1 MRILIETYGC
11 TLNQADSGIIA
22 ARLREAGHEVSSGL
36 YKGSGFDYL
45 ILNTCTVKM
54 PTEQR
59 ILDRIGKARGMGKKL
74 IVTGCM
80 AGANRDLIAKAA
92 PDAVIVSSGKM
103 VDLPSVIERIETGKI
118 EGLWMHS
125 RVDKAALFRA
135 EGDVIAKLPISE
147 GCLSS
152 CSFCETKFARGPLNS
167 FPEGSIVKAAS
178 MSIKA
183 GAKEIQLAS
192 QDTGAYG
199 LDRKTDIAELASRI
213 SQLEGDFKVRIG
225 MLNPEHLHRYFDR
238 LVDTYKSEKI
248 YKFIHLP
255 VQAGSDRVLSEMG
268 RNYSVEEFR
277 EYVRELRKKVNGISI
292 ETDVIV
298 GYPTETDGD
307 FAETL
312 KLLEDTRPNI
322 TNISRFGRRPHASA
336 GSLRQLRSQIVKERS
351 IAASRVA
358 RKIQHEDMSRHV
370 GERWHVLI
378 TERNDRSLSGRDERY
393 RLVAFGSDKAVGDTA
408 DVEITG
414 NTYACYIGM
423 EIKDPMLTS

>member
-1 MRILIETYGC
+1 MKILIETYGC
-11 TLNQADSGIIA
+11 TLNQADSEIIK
-22 ARLREAGHEVSSGL
+22 ARLREAGHGVSSGL
-36 YKGSGFDYL
+36 YKGGECDYL

-59 ILDRIGKARGMGKKL
+59 ILDRIGKARDMGKKL

-92 PDAVIVSSGKM
+92 PDAVIVSSGNM
-103 VDLPSVIERIETGKI
+103 VYLPSIIERIEAGET
-118 EGLWMHS
+118 EELWMH
-125 RVDKAALFRA
+125 RRTDKAALFGA
-135 EGDVIAKLPISE
+135 DGNVIAKLPISE

-167 FPEGSIVKAAS
+167 FPEDSIVKAAS
-178 MSIKA
+178 MGVKA

-199 LDRKTDIAELASRI
+199 IDRKTDIAELASRI
-213 SQLEGDFKVRIG
+213 SQLEGNFKVRIG

-238 LVDTYKSEKI
+238 LVDAYKSEKL

-255 VQAGSDRVLSEMG
+255 VQSGSDMVLRQMR

-277 EYVRELRKKVNGISI
+277 GYVRELRKKVNGISI
-292 ETDVIV
+292 ETDIIV
-298 GYPTETDGD
+298 GYPTETDED

-322 TNISRFGRRPHASA
+322 TNVSRFGRRPHASA
-336 GSLRQLRSQIVKERS
+336 GGLKQLKSQIVKERS
-351 IAASRVA
+351 IAASRMA
-358 RKIQHEDMSRHV
+358 RKMQHADMRRHI

-378 TERNDRSLSGRDERY
+378 TEMNERSLSGRDGRY
-393 RLVAFGSDKAVGDTA
+393 RLVAFVSDKTVGDTA

-414 NTYACYIGM
+414 NTYACYIGREM
-423 EIKDPMLTS
+423 KGSELTS